1 MAHKKKIE
9 LFINVNCER
18 EFHYILKKHRD
29 SLICAEIYNEFSGS
43 CTALDHLFTRIKLDW
58 SNGKII
64 LLKVLADEIETF
76 KRFREKSEPI
86 YIFIHLNKITKL
98 LRGVNAIKL
107 ADIARKELEYH
118 KRVQAGEEVDRQTF
132 GLDEAT
138 PEELEW
144 EQELIKEREN
154 ETKAYEAIRS
164 VQHDLRKRRRAELM
178 VPHLKNLNFV
188 LFWPQARHA
197 HFELYERWDL
207 NNIIMVGREELELD
221 EYKARDILYNGDAPI
236 NEASM
241 YALLAAPA
249 LAICFR
255 CLDDDVNFTSL
266 VRKILYEYIEP
277 LDPAKPMSDQPIQ
290 KTAFNHYKSY
300 SLTREQIW
308 QKRREERQKQKEEA
322 LERRARRLS
331 EMQRLAREAIEQVLE
346 SRRLAKEQEKLRLL
360 KIGVRST
367 IIVMKS
373 AFDVCP
379 KCSGWRD
386 RGKINHNSYERRVRR
401 LSEMQRLAREAIEQV
416 LESRRL
422 AKEQE
427 KLRLLKIGDLD
438 GLEKLKAE
446 PDDEEV
452 DIEIPQELPDDEE
465 DLDTDIVED
474 ENEYFPPQG
483 LLIPGFYAPPN
494 DIAKANGLHIL
505 FPKLVLERVEPEPE
519 FLPPHVVA
527 MLEIGKRYKAI
538 AALTPRRQAV
548 IHMGIFKATGPTD
561 AVHIAYSVAQFD
573 EIKEQFDEDSVMIA
587 FMLSIKSDLALLGL
601 MDLTP
606 AHVSRDEHAGEVEA
620 TRLFPVYY
628 CDPREFED
636 FERTGN

>member
-9 LFINVNCER
+9 LFININCER

-29 SLICAEIYNEFSGS
+29 SLICAEIYNEFSAS

-58 SNGKII
+58 SDGKMI

-86 YIFIHLNKITKL
+86 YIFIHRNKITNL

-107 ADIARKELEYH
+107 ADIARKELVYH

-144 EQELIKEREN
+144 EQELIEERES
-154 ETKAYEAIRS
+154 EIRAYEAIRS
-164 VQHDLRKRRRAELM
+164 EQHDLRKRRRAELM
-178 VPHLKNLNFV
+178 VPHLQNLNFV
-188 LFWPQARHA
+188 LFWPHARHA

-207 NNIIMVGREELELD
+207 NNIIMVGREELQLD

-241 YALLAAPA
+241 YALLSAPA

-308 QKRREERQKQKEEA
+308 QKRREERYRQKEA
-322 LERRARRLS
+322 AIERRARRLS
-331 EMQRLAREAIEQVLE
+331 EMQRLARQAIQQVLE
-346 SRRLAKEQEKLRLL
+346 SRK
-360 KIGVRST
+360 
-367 IIVMKS
+367 
-373 AFDVCP
+373 
-379 KCSGWRD
+379 
-386 RGKINHNSYERRVRR
+386 
-401 LSEMQRLAREAIEQV
+401 
-416 LESRRL
+416 L

-446 PDDEEV
+446 PDNEEV
-452 DIEIPQELPDDEE
+452 DIEIPEELPDDEE

-474 ENEYFPPQG
+474 ENEYFPPPG
-483 LLIPGFYAPPN
+483 LLIPGFYAPPT

-527 MLEIGKRYKAI
+527 MLEIRKRYKAI
-538 AALTPRRQAV
+538 AALTPRRQAI
-548 IHMGIFKATGPTD
+548 IHMGIFKATGPLD

-573 EIKEQFDEDSVMIA
+573 EIKEQFDEDSIMLA
-587 FMLSIKSDLALLGL
+587 FMLSIKSDLALLEL

-636 FERTGN
+636 FESFN